1 MFAVWVGGVAGEGGK
16 GMSLNAATAMKLRAI
31 AIVVS
36 YGGNQDKG
44 QEKEGQAGVQETSS
58 STSCCSCLLAG
69 R

>member
-1 MFAVWVGGVAGEGGK
+1 MGGGEWERGEGV
-16 GMSLNAATAMKLRAI
+16 SLNASTAMKLRAI

-44 QEKEGQAGVQETSS
+44 QEKRDQAGVQETSS

>member
-44 QEKEGQAGVQETSS
+44 QEKRGAKQEYRKLVLP
-58 STSCCSCLLAG
+58 LLVVLVC
-69 R
+69 